1 MFEISICER
10 KHRKNRKPEK
20 GRAYVKNMSSGI
32 DIDIALPGQD
42 LGCQHFAMIVEELHP
57 SRGTLSLYQLLLEV
71 YKN

>member
-1 MFEISICER
+1 
-10 KHRKNRKPEK
+10 
-20 GRAYVKNMSSGI
+20 MSSGI